1 MQIVRRMGVVD
12 AIRAHATGMDS
23 ITAFKLGSGRQVE
36 VDLRPIFTVISD
48 DHVEIMRDDLSEAL
62 RTATG
67 GVDVEYLFGR
77 TITELHDG
85 DVILDDGTERRFDIV
100 IGADGLHSNVRHLAF
115 GDEAR
120 LTTFLGTYLGVA
132 TVPKP
137 STAGPTFV
145 ADLGP
150 NRLIGCY
157 STAAMSDAR
166 LIFLYR
172 PTQELR
178 YDRNDRAAQKQLLR
192 AAYAGFGSRV
202 EGWLDELDR
211 TDVFYLEGI
220 SQVVMDTWSRGRVSL
235 IGDAGYCPGPA
246 VGGGTSLAVVG
257 AYVLAGEL
265 AQCRGDHARA
275 FVAYETALQPY
286 VIGSRRLGRRIA
298 RHLPPARDAGISA
311 IFLGARRLVT
321 HSQPAAP
328 RPRQAR
334 PQEHSAARLGR
345 HPGVRGLPEGSRSC
359 PAGPRGRVWSR
370 PWRPSLDPRSA
381 PSLTVSRTTS
391 RRRSTTSSAGASSG
405 RCRTGSTSSA
415 PGTGIGAT
423 A

>member
-1 MQIVRRMGVVD
+1 MVAARVLISGASVAGPVAAYWLARYGFDVTVVERAAAGHQAGGHAVDLFRPAMQVVQRMGVVD
-12 AIRAHATGMDS
+12 AIRAHATGMET
-23 ITAFKLGSGRQVE
+23 ITAFKLGSERPVE

-62 RTATG
+62 RAATG
-67 GVDVEYLFGR
+67 DVDVEYLFGR
-77 TITELHDG
+77 TVTELHDG
-85 DVILDDGTERRFDIV
+85 DVVFDDGSERRFDLV
-100 IGADGLHSNVRHLAF
+100 IGADGLHSNVRRLAF

-120 LTTFLGTYLGVA
+120 LTTFLGTYLAVA

-137 STAGPTFV
+137 STPGATFV

-157 STAAMSDAR
+157 STATMADAR

-172 PTQELR
+172 PTRELG
-178 YDRNDRAAQKQLLR
+178 YDRNDRAGQKKLLR
-192 AAYAGFGSRV
+192 QAYAGFGPRV

-211 TDVFYLEGI
+211 TEVFYLEGI

-235 IGDAGYCPGPA
+235 VGDAGYCPGPA

-275 FVAYETALQPY
+275 FAAYETALQPY

-298 RHLPPARDAGISA
+298 RVLPPARNAAISA
-311 IFLGARRLVT
+311 VFLGAGALSHIPSPLLR
-321 HSQPAAP
+321 A
-328 RPRQAR
+328 
-334 PQEHSAARLGR
+334 LGR
-345 HPGVRGLPEGSRSC
+345 LDRKNSRLHDSVDIREY
-359 PAGPRGRVWSR
+359 A
-370 PWRPSLDPRSA
+370 
-381 PSLTVSRTTS
+381 TS
-391 RRRSTTSSAGASSG
+391 
-405 RCRTGSTSSA
+405 
-415 PGTGIGAT
+415 
-423 A
+423 